1 MALYFFHPDGEDAM
15 TDNVENLVLEHLRH
29 IRNRIDR
36 VADTA
41 DDIKSRLTSLEITTA
56 GIRRDLAHMYGDI
69 VEQHVRVDQLT
80 ARIERIERRLDL
92 ANTST

>member
-1 MALYFFHPDGEDAM
+1 M

-36 VADTA
+36 VADTV

-56 GIRRDLAHMYGDI
+56 AIRRDLAHMYGDI

>member
-1 MALYFFHPDGEDAM
+1 M

>member
-1 MALYFFHPDGEDAM
+1 M
-15 TDNVENLVLEHLRH
+15 TDSVENLVLEHLRH

-36 VADTA
+36 VADTV

>member
-1 MALYFFHPDGEDAM
+1 M

-36 VADTA
+36 VADTV

-56 GIRRDLAHMYGDI
+56 GIRRDLAYMYGDI
-69 VEQHVRVDQLT
+69 VE
-80 ARIERIERRLDL
+80 
-92 ANTST
+92 

>member
-1 MALYFFHPDGEDAM
+1 M

-36 VADTA
+36 VADTV

>member
-1 MALYFFHPDGEDAM
+1 M
-15 TDNVENLVLEHLRH
+15 TDSVENLVLEHLRH
-29 IRNRIDR
+29 IRNRIDQ
-36 VADTA
+36 VADTV

>member
-1 MALYFFHPDGEDAM
+1 M

-36 VADTA
+36 VADTV

-56 GIRRDLAHMYGDI
+56 GIRRDLAYMYGDI
-69 VEQHVRVDQLT
+69 VEQHARVDQLT

-92 ANTST
+92 TNTSA